1 MTDIIDLEN
10 INATQLG
17 LGECL
22 QRRRAALATANTDLA
37 NAMTVDVEDYFQV
50 SAFEPHIDRS
60 HWEKYPCRIERN
72 TEAILELFDQHDATA
87 TFFTLG
93 WIAKHY
99 PKLIRR
105 IVDHGHELASHG
117 FSHERVQNQSTD
129 TFRDDVKRTKCILED
144 IGGVAV
150 KGYRAASFSI
160 GRETLWAFDVLAEEG
175 YRYSSS
181 VYPIRHD
188 HYGMPEAPRFAFR
201 PIPGNPFIEVPI
213 TSLSVWGK
221 NLPCGGG
228 GYFRLLPYAVFRW
241 ALHHVN
247 RAEAAPCIFYFHPW
261 EIDPDQP
268 RIAGA
273 SLKTRFRH
281 YHNLDRMRD
290 RIAAMLQDFRWKRMD
305 EIFLEN
311 EDEIVLENAQEAG

>member
-1 MTDIIDLEN
+1 MTVTKLKQCER
-10 INATQLG
+10 
-17 LGECL
+17 L
-22 QRRRAALATANTDLA
+22 QERRAAPALASSDLA

-50 SAFEPHIDRS
+50 SAFEPHIDRAQ
-60 HWEKYPCRIERN
+60 WAMYPSRIEKN
-72 TEAILELFDQHDATA
+72 TEAILELFGQHNARA

-93 WIAKHY
+93 WVAKHY
-99 PKLIRR
+99 PDLIRR
-105 IVDHGHELASHG
+105 IVDNGHELASHG
-117 FSHERVQNQSTD
+117 FSHERVNNQSLD

-144 IGGVAV
+144 TGGVSV
-150 KGYRAASFSI
+150 RGYRAASFSI
-160 GRETLWAFDVLAEEG
+160 DRRTFWAFDVLAEEG

-181 VYPIRHD
+181 IYPIRHD
-188 HYGMPEAPRFAFR
+188 HYGMPEAPRFAFQ
-201 PIPGNPFIEVPI
+201 PIPHKPFTEVPI

-228 GYFRLLPYAVFRW
+228 GYFRLLPYAVSRW

-247 RAEAAPCIFYFHPW
+247 KTEGVPCVFYFHPW

-281 YHNLDRMRD
+281 YHNLGRMRD
-290 RIAAMLQDFRWKRMD
+290 RLTTILRDFNWTRMD
-305 EIFLEN
+305 RIFLEN
-311 EDEIVLENAQEAG
+311 ESEVILESEQEARERT